1 MNDGGNLFNNVGNR
15 ESRWNGMQLRDL
27 LKALSISRTIG
38 NDQIEIRG
46 ITADSRRVKPGDIF
60 VCLTGFT
67 VDGHNYAAKAQA
79 SGAVA
84 ILAEREIQV
93 DVPTVYVPD
102 TRRAMAILADF
113 IFKQPSHALKVI
125 GVTGTNGKT
134 TTTHIIQSIMEQ
146 VGRSTG
152 VIGTIEM
159 RIGDQVREAVN
170 TTPDAIDL
178 QDSLR
183 WMVNEGA
190 QYAAIE
196 VSSHALDL
204 GRVRGVRFS
213 GAVFTNLTQDH
224 LDYHKTM
231 DQYKQAKS
239 LLFSQLGNDY
249 EQDHMKYA
257 VLNMDDPASDYIAR
271 VTSVPV
277 VSYGLNKEG
286 DVRASNVEMNA
297 RGTQFQ
303 LETYQGN
310 IDVFTPLM
318 GMFNIYNILAAVGV
332 CLMEGLSLQQIKE
345 GLTNLQG
352 VRGRFEGVDAG
363 QDYTV
368 IVDYA
373 HTPDGL
379 ENVLKTIDE
388 FVTGEVYCIIGC
400 GGDRDRTKRPLMAQ
414 IAARYSHVAVLTSD
428 NPRSE
433 EPKAIIEEMVQGLTT
448 TKVPKE
454 KYVTIEDRREA
465 ISYTINQAKPG
476 DVILIAGKGHETY
489 QIIKD
494 QVHHFDDK
502 EEAYFAILNKK
513 KLDGER

>member
-1 MNDGGNLFNNVGNR
+1 
-15 ESRWNGMQLRDL
+15 MQLRDL

-38 NDQIEIRG
+38 NDQIEITG
-46 ITADSRRVKPGDIF
+46 ITADSRQVKPGDLF

-67 VDGHNYAAKAQA
+67 VDGHQYAAKAQEL
-79 SGAVA
+79 GAVA
-84 ILAEREIQV
+84 ILAEKEIQV
-93 DVPTVYVPD
+93 DVTRVYVPD

-113 IFKQPSHALKVI
+113 IFKQPSHDMKVI

-146 VGRSTG
+146 VGHSTG

-159 RIGDQVREAVN
+159 RIGDQVRKAVN

-178 QDSLR
+178 HESLR
-183 WMVNEGA
+183 WMADAGA
-190 QYAAIE
+190 EYAAIE

-204 GRVRGVRFS
+204 GRVRGVRFV

-249 EQDHMKYA
+249 EQDDMKYA
-257 VLNMDDPASDYIAR
+257 VLNMDDPASDYFAR

-277 VSYGLNKEG
+277 VGYGMNKEA

-303 LETYQGN
+303 LETYKGN

-318 GMFNIYNILAAVGV
+318 GLFNIYNILAAVGV
-332 CLMEGLSLQQIKE
+332 CLMEGITLQQIKE
-345 GLTNLQG
+345 GLSNVQG
-352 VRGRFEGVDAG
+352 VRGRFEAVDAG
-363 QDYTV
+363 QEYTV

-388 FVTGEVYCIIGC
+388 FATGEVYCIVGC
-400 GGDRDRTKRPLMAQ
+400 GGDRDRTKRPIMAQ
-414 IAARYSHVAVLTSD
+414 IAARYSHFAILTSD

-433 EPKAIIEEMVQGLTT
+433 DPEGIIEDMVEGLTM
-448 TKVPKE
+448 TKVPQE
-454 KYVTIEDRREA
+454 KYVTLVDRREA
-465 ISYTINQAKPG
+465 IRYTIGRAKPG

-513 KLDGER
+513 KMDGER

>member
-1 MNDGGNLFNNVGNR
+1 
-15 ESRWNGMQLRDL
+15 
-27 LKALSISRTIG
+27 
-38 NDQIEIRG
+38 
-46 ITADSRRVKPGDIF
+46 
-60 VCLTGFT
+60 
-67 VDGHNYAAKAQA
+67 
-79 SGAVA
+79 
-84 ILAEREIQV
+84 
-93 DVPTVYVPD
+93 
-102 TRRAMAILADF
+102 
-113 IFKQPSHALKVI
+113 
-125 GVTGTNGKT
+125 
-134 TTTHIIQSIMEQ
+134 
-146 VGRSTG
+146 
-152 VIGTIEM
+152 M
-159 RIGDQVREAVN
+159 RIGDQVRKAVN

-178 QDSLR
+178 QESLR
-183 WMVNEGA
+183 WMADAGA

-204 GRVRGVRFS
+204 GRVRGVRFA
-213 GAVFTNLTQDH
+213 GGVFTNLTQDH

-249 EQDHMKYA
+249 EQNQMKYA
-257 VLNMDDPASDYIAR
+257 VLNMDDPASDYFAR

-277 VSYGLNKEG
+277 VSYGIQREG
-286 DVRASNVEMNA
+286 DVRAVNVEMNA
-297 RGTQFQ
+297 QGTRFQ
-303 LETYQGN
+303 LVTYQGKV
-310 IDVFTPLM
+310 DVFTPLI

-332 CLMEGLSLQQIKE
+332 CLMEGLSLQQIKD
-345 GLTNLQG
+345 GLANLQG
-352 VRGRFEGVDAG
+352 VRGRFERVDAG
-363 QDYTV
+363 QDFTV

-388 FVTGEVYCIIGC
+388 FATGEVYCIVGC

-414 IAARYSHVAVLTSD
+414 IAARYSHFAVLTSD

-433 EPKAIIEEMVQGLTT
+433 EPKAIIDEMVEGLTAT
-448 TKVPKE
+448 NVPQE
-454 KYVTIEDRREA
+454 KYVTIVDRREA
-465 ISYTINQAKPG
+465 IGYAIGKAKPG

-513 KLDGER
+513 KLDGES